1 MSFGVGV
8 RNTSTRVGNKYAS
21 RSKSCVWELAIVT
34 VHWLGGSYHKNDPGV
49 QHPDMCWQQI
59 RVLVTKFSVV
69 HDSRPSETCTK
80 KFVCGH
86 SEHWFSSYTTSS
98 LSFYMQY
105 LGLMQILAPRNDS
118 YNSRTNARNNT
129 TV

>member
-49 QHPDMCWQQI
+49 QHPDTCWQQI

-69 HDSRPSETCTK
+69 HDSRPSET
-80 KFVCGH
+80 
-86 SEHWFSSYTTSS
+86 
-98 LSFYMQY
+98 
-105 LGLMQILAPRNDS
+105 
-118 YNSRTNARNNT
+118 
-129 TV
+129 